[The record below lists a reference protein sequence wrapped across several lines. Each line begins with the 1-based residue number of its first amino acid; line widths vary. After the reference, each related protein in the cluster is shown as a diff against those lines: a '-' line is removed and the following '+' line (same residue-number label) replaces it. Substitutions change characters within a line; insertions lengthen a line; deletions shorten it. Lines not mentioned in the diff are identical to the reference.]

1 MTQFDLT
8 EDQRAIQD
16 MAQRFT
22 ADAITPHAAEWD
34 GQHRFPLDVVG
45 AGGELGFAAIYV

>member
-1 MTQFDLT
+1 MTQFDLS
-8 EDQRAIQD
+8 EDQRAIQE

-34 GQHRFPLDVVG
+34 DKHAQ
-45 AGGELGFAAIYV
+45 AAKG